1 MVKGVDYKG
10 VVKPVTLGNT
20 RIPYHSGMGVVDAE
34 GCICIVIDILGQRC
48 YLKEDTIYLI
58 KGEEDFI
65 CYFELPGEILETPYN
80 ELYSKL
86 PGEYIVEI
94 NRYRSLA
101 ESMYNSLM
109 ENVYPEF
116 KKQVTSQGLEK
127 VDVLKEALECFETSK
142 SPYNIYR
149 KLQRLVNEFSS
160 TYPSPD
166 SPTAKEA
173 MERLQDACA
182 NFTTLFIAC
191 VDELN
196 SIKVN
201 NF

>member
-1 MVKGVDYKG
+1 MVKGVGHKG

-20 RIPYHSGMGVVDAE
+20 RIPYRSGMGVVDAE
-34 GCICIVIDILGQRC
+34 GCLCIIIDVLGQWC
-48 YLKEDTIYLI
+48 YFKGDTLYPI

-65 CYFELPGEILETPYN
+65 CYFELPIESIETPFKEIL
-80 ELYSKL
+80 SKL
-86 PGEYIVEI
+86 PEEYTVEI

-116 KKQVTSQGLEK
+116 KSQVASEGLEK

-149 KLQRLVNEFSS
+149 KLQRLVNESSS

-166 SPTAKEA
+166 NPTAKEA
-173 MERLQDACA
+173 IERLQDACA